1 MSSNNRR
8 IDQQRAPV
16 GVLVMAYGTPA
27 GLEQVETYY
36 THIRHGRRP
45 TPELLA
51 DLQNRYQAIGGVS
64 PLMEHTRAQVHGMQ
78 TALDAIAPGRFR
90 TILGM
95 KHVPPFI
102 EESVAELGRDGV
114 QRIIGL
120 VLAPHYSS
128 MSVGEY
134 IQRARAALPASVPFS
149 AIESWHLVP
158 GYVAYLTEQVL
169 NVKTRMLQVPGI
181 PEEKL
186 EVLFT
191 AHSLPARIL
200 SMGDPYPRQLQE
212 TAEAVAKAAQLRR
225 WSVAWQSAGRTT
237 DPWIGPSILEV
248 LQELPSQGVEGV
260 VVCPAGFVS
269 DHLEVLYDL
278 DIEASRL
285 AAAQHLAF
293 ARTALPN
300 NDPRFLAVLAEMIR
314 IHLEQAEKARV

>member
-1 MSSNNRR
+1 VSSHNRH

-95 KHVPPFI
+95 KHVSPFI
-102 EESVAELGRDGV
+102 EESVAELARDGV

-134 IQRARAALPASVPFS
+134 IQRARAALPASLPFS

-158 GYVAYLTEQVL
+158 GYLAYLTEQVL
-169 NVKTRMLQVPGI
+169 NVKTRMFQVSGI

-191 AHSLPARIL
+191 AHSLPERIL

-212 TAEAVAKAAQLRR
+212 TAEAVEEDGA
-225 WSVAWQSAGRTT
+225 
-237 DPWIGPSILEV
+237 I
-248 LQELPSQGVEGV
+248 
-260 VVCPAGFVS
+260 
-269 DHLEVLYDL
+269 
-278 DIEASRL
+278 ASLVRC
-285 AAAQHLAF
+285 
-293 ARTALPN
+293 
-300 NDPRFLAVLAEMIR
+300 LAER
-314 IHLEQAEKARV
+314 RANHRTLDRPQYSRGPARASLSRCRRGGCMSGWICL